1 MKVLL
6 ILILFLSG
14 RVQAASFHERLTK
27 MGYHFSALS
36 TLLKQHSKSAAGPDE
51 DRALE
56 GIVRKTGPDVLED
69 YRFETLSNF
78 KAPVAKFAIARKN
91 FTSGK
96 FNDALMAAKS
106 VPDDHWLYPEAQMII
121 AQVYHEAKDLRREL
135 SHYKICSQSA
145 AKKISG
151 EDEYYFQVVMEVCA
165 ANHARE
171 LFKQGHVKA
180 ALEEMNRFP
189 KDSYLWPYLLF
200 ERAWMYFHQKD
211 FNRSLGLLVTYKSPL
226 LDTYYF
232 PEAEYLS
239 ALNYFELCLYQ
250 DSNLIINE
258 YYKNYRPRYL
268 ALEKILRENK
278 NKKNYFFLLLFRK
291 EKELKG
297 FETFVKQIVTRMKKQ
312 SRFQNGFKQIKMLN
326 KEIARIRKKENPK
339 VQKIFL
345 PHLRA
350 IRSNLVSKMDY
361 FAKKDIFLFLEKV
374 KFFSN
379 ELFKMNLEIISRK
392 KDMIYDNKKLISSRS
407 RGDYSNVNRTTDEHF
422 WTFEGAFWA
431 DELGDYTFGLKSN
444 CQLVER
450 GKK

>member
-1 MKVLL
+1 MKLLL
-6 ILILFLSG
+6 ILFFSG
-14 RVQAASFHERLTK
+14 ALQAASFHERLSK

-36 TLLKQHSKSAAGPDE
+36 TILKQHSKNPASSND

-56 GIVRKTGPDVLED
+56 KIVRKTGPDVLED
-69 YRFETLSNF
+69 YRFQTLSNF
-78 KAPVAKFAIARKN
+78 KAPVAKFAIARKH
-91 FTSGK
+91 FSAGK
-96 FNDALMAAKS
+96 MDEALISAKLI
-106 VPDDHWLYPEAQMII
+106 PDDHWLYPEAQMLM
-121 AQVYHEAKDLRREL
+121 AQVYNERKDIRREL
-135 SHYKICSQSA
+135 AHYKECSTEA
-145 AKKISG
+145 AKRVSG
-151 EDEYYFQVVMEVCA
+151 DDEYHFQIVMEVCA
-165 ANHARE
+165 ANHARA
-171 LFKQGHVKA
+171 LFRHGHTKA

-200 ERAWMYFHQKD
+200 ERAWLYFHQQNY
-211 FNRSLGLLVTYKSPL
+211 NRSLGLLVTYKSPL

-239 ALNYFELCLYQ
+239 ALNYFQLCLYQ
-250 DSNLIINE
+250 DSSLIINE

-268 ALEKILRENK
+268 ALEKVLRENK
-278 NKKNYFFLLLFRK
+278 NKKNFFFLLLFRK

-297 FETFVKQIVTRMKKQ
+297 YEDFVRQMVTRMKKQ
-312 SRFQNGFKQIKMLN
+312 SRFQSGFKQIKMLN
-326 KEIARIRKKENPK
+326 KEISQIRKRENAK

-350 IRSNLVSKMDY
+350 IRSNLVAKMDY

-392 KDMIYDNKKLISSRS
+392 KNMIYDNKKLISSRS
-407 RGDYSNVNRTTDEHF
+407 RGDYSNVNRETDEYF

-431 DELGDYTFGLKSN
+431 DELGDYSFGLKSN

>member
-1 MKVLL
+1 MKLL
-6 ILILFLSG
+6 LILFLSG
-14 RVQAASFHERLTK
+14 AVQAASFHERLFK
-27 MGYHFSALS
+27 KGYHFSALS
-36 TLLKQHSKSAAGPDE
+36 TILKQHSKTDASKD
-51 DRALE
+51 DDKYLE
-56 GIVRKTGPDVLED
+56 MIVRQTGPDVLED
-69 YRFETLSNF
+69 YRHETLSHF
-78 KAPVAKFAIARKN
+78 KSPVAKFAMARKY
-91 FTSGK
+91 FTAGK
-96 FNDALMAAKS
+96 FDEALVTAKLIS
-106 VPDDHWLYPEAQMII
+106 DDHWLYPEAQMLI
-121 AQVYHEAKDLRREL
+121 AQVYHDKKDIRREL
-135 SHYKICSQSA
+135 SHYKECSQSA
-145 AKKISG
+145 AKRISG
-151 EDEYYFQVVMEVCA
+151 DDEYHFQVVMEVCA

-171 LFKQGHVKA
+171 LFKQGHLKA
-180 ALEEMNRFP
+180 AMEEMNRFP
-189 KDSYLWPYLLF
+189 KNSYLWPYLLY
-200 ERAWMYFHQKD
+200 ERAWFYFHQKN

-232 PEAEYLS
+232 PEAEYLT

-250 DSNLIINE
+250 DSSLIINE

-297 FETFVKQIVTRMKKQ
+297 YEDFVRQIVTRMKKQ
-312 SRFQNGFKQIKMLN
+312 SRFQMGFKQIKMLN
-326 KEIARIRKKENPK
+326 KEINRIKKKENAQ

-392 KDMIYDNKKLISSRS
+392 KDMIYDNKKLISSRG
-407 RGDYSNVNRTTDEHF
+407 RGDYSNVNRDTDEYF

-431 DELGDYTFGLKSN
+431 DELGDYSFGLKSN
-444 CQLVER
+444 CQLIER
-450 GKK
+450 GKKK

>member
-1 MKVLL
+1 MKLLL
-6 ILILFLSG
+6 ILIFSG
-14 RVQAASFHERLTK
+14 TLQAASFHERLSK

-36 TLLKQHSKSAAGPDE
+36 TILKQHAKSQASSAD
-51 DRALE
+51 DKALE
-56 GIVRKTGPDVLED
+56 KIVRETGPDVLED
-69 YRFETLSNF
+69 YRLQTLSHF
-78 KAPVAKFAIARKN
+78 KAPVARFAVARKH
-91 FTSGK
+91 FSTGK
-96 FNDALMAAKS
+96 FDEALIAAKL
-106 VPDDHWLYPEAQMII
+106 VPEDHWLHPEARLLM
-121 AQVYHEAKDLRREL
+121 AQVYQERKDIRREL
-135 SHYKICSQSA
+135 AYYKECSQSA
-145 AKKISG
+145 AKRLSG
-151 EDEYYFQVVMEVCA
+151 DEEYHFQIVMEVCA
-165 ANHARE
+165 ANHARA
-171 LFKQGHVKA
+171 LFRHGHTKA

-200 ERAWMYFHQKD
+200 ERAWLNYHTKD
-211 FNRSLGLLVTYKSPL
+211 FNRSLGLLVTYKAPL

-239 ALNYFELCLYQ
+239 ALNYFNLCLYQ
-250 DSNLIINE
+250 DSSLIINE

-268 ALEKILRENK
+268 ALEKVLRENR
-278 NKKNYFFLLLFRK
+278 NKKNFFFLLLFRK

-297 FETFVKQIVTRMKKQ
+297 YEDFVRQIVTRMKKQ
-312 SRFQNGFKQIKMLN
+312 ARFQNGFKQIKMLN
-326 KEIARIRKKENPK
+326 REISRIRKKENAQ

-379 ELFKMNLEIISRK
+379 ELFKMNLETISRK

-407 RGDYSNVNRTTDEHF
+407 RGDYSNVKRESDEYF

-431 DELGDYTFGLKSN
+431 DELGDYSFGLKSN

>member
-1 MKVLL
+1 MKLLL
-6 ILILFLSG
+6 ILFFSG
-14 RVQAASFHERLTK
+14 AIQAASFHEKLSK

-36 TLLKQHSKSAAGPDE
+36 TVLKQHAKAKASPKE
-51 DRALE
+51 NEALE
-56 GIVRKTGPDVLED
+56 SIVRKTGPDVLED
-69 YRFETLSNF
+69 YRLQTLSNF
-78 KAPVAKFAIARKN
+78 NAPVAKFAMARKY
-91 FTSGK
+91 FSSAKFDEALTS
-96 FNDALMAAKS
+96 AKQI
-106 VPDDHWLYPEAQMII
+106 PKGHWLYPEAQLIL
-121 AQVYHEAKDLRREL
+121 AQVYHERKDIRREL
-135 SHYKICSQSA
+135 AHYKECSTSA

-151 EDEYYFQVVMEVCA
+151 DDEYHFQVVIEVCA

-171 LFKQGHVKA
+171 LFKHGHIKA

-200 ERAWMYFHQKD
+200 ERAWLYFHQKNY
-211 FNRSLGLLVTYKSPL
+211 NRSLGLLVTYKAPL

-239 ALNYFELCLYQ
+239 ALNYFELCLFQ
-250 DSNLIINE
+250 DSSLIINE

-268 ALEKILRENK
+268 ALEKVLRENK
-278 NKKNYFFLLLFRK
+278 KKKNFFFLLLFRK

-297 FETFVKQIVTRMKKQ
+297 YEDFVRQIVTRMKKQ
-312 SRFQNGFKQIKMLN
+312 SRFQSGFRQIKMLN
-326 KEIARIRKKENPK
+326 KEISRIRKKENAQ

-407 RGDYSNVNRTTDEHF
+407 RGDYSNVNRETDEYF

-431 DELGDYTFGLKSN
+431 DELGDYSFGLKSN